1 MKKIMANE
9 DYKKVLTRPERIDLR
24 EREITIAYKV
34 ISREMS
40 EELKTMPA
48 QEALKLFKD
57 VLLRLV

>member
-34 ISREMS
+34 ISKEMA

>member
-1 MKKIMANE
+1 MANE

-34 ISREMS
+34 ISKEMA